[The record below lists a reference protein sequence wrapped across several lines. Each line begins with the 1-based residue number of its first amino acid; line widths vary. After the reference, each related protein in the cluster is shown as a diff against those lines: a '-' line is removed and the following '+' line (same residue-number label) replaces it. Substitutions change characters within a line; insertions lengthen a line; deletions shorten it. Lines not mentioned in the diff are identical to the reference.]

1 MRFTVICIT
10 FLASLLAAEAAVAQ
24 TAQFR
29 LLKLDNSKVQW
40 VMPASKDGVVTLTY
54 STVVDAESAP
64 EAFNC
69 QRITAP
75 DAMLARSGIGYD
87 AWRAEVR
94 AAFDLWQAVTRITF
108 VEVPRGASANIKIGA
123 QVDPVGRAFTNVAYN
138 AQAAREPK
146 PITQSLICL
155 NPKMPWKI
163 GFDGNL
169 SVYDIRYTIAHE
181 IGHAIGLD
189 HPTSSGVMMGFRYD
203 EHFRELQAG
212 DVAGIQMLYGAP
224 PPAGNASEAPKTISL
239 SGSSSPP

>member
-10 FLASLLAAEAAVAQ
+10 FAASILIVRSGLAQ
-24 TAQFR
+24 TPQFR
-29 LLKLDNSKVQW
+29 LLKLGDSQVQW
-40 VMPASKDGVVTLTY
+40 VMPAAKDGTMTLTY
-54 STVVDAESAP
+54 STVMDDQATP
-64 EAFNC
+64 DAFNC
-69 QRITAP
+69 QRIAAP
-75 DAMLARSGIGYD
+75 DDMLARSGIRYS

-94 AAFDLWQAVTRITF
+94 AAFDLWQGVTRITF

-123 QVDPVGRAFTNVAYN
+123 QRDPVGRAFTNVAYN
-138 AQAAREPK
+138 AHAARDPK

-155 NPKMPWKI
+155 NPNVPWKI

-189 HPTSSGVMMGFRYD
+189 HPMSSGVMMGFRYD

-212 DVAGIQMLYGAP
+212 DVAGIQRLYGAP
-224 PPAGNASEAPKTISL
+224 TKIGDGSEEPVSISL
-239 SGSSSPP
+239 TSSASRP